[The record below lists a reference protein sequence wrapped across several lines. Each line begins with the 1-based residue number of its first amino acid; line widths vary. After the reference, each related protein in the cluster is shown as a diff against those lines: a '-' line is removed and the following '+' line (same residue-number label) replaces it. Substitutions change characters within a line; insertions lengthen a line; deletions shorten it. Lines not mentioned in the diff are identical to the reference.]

1 MLSTPLSL
9 SELARRLAHAVRSAF
24 PEPLWVVAEIA
35 NLQEHRNG
43 HCYLELVE
51 VDPSTRARVAS
62 MRATIWAN
70 RYSMLKPMF
79 QSGAGI
85 PLAAGL
91 KVLFFAQPD
100 FHPQY
105 GLSLNITSID
115 PTYTAGALAQARMR
129 TIERLRTEGLYGLN
143 KSLPF
148 PELPRR
154 IAIVSA
160 KNAAGYQDF
169 VHHLAPTVAH
179 FHLHLQLFEALMQG
193 EQAPQSIVTALAAI
207 ARQSERWDLVI
218 LIRGGGS
225 QLDLLCFDDYAVAAA
240 IARTPIPV
248 ITGIGH
254 QRDESVADLV
264 AFQSVKTPTAAAEF
278 IAEYFTQAQ
287 QRVLDYAKVILTLS
301 TELQRNIKGELQ
313 QLALRASKAATLATR
328 QNARR
333 GVELQARIVA
343 HLRGILANQRENHRL
358 LANNVLQSAR
368 QRFMLAHTQL
378 QGQAKLFRA
387 VNPFEILARGYALV
401 RGPMG
406 VVKSAEQLQAGTPIT
421 ILLSDGTKNAKIE

>member
-1 MLSTPLSL
+1 
-9 SELARRLAHAVRSAF
+9 
-24 PEPLWVVAEIA
+24 
-35 NLQEHRNG
+35 
-43 HCYLELVE
+43 
-51 VDPSTRARVAS
+51 

-115 PTYTAGALAQARMR
+115 PAYTAGALAQARLR

-193 EQAPQSIVTALAAI
+193 EQAPQSIVAALAAI

-218 LIRGGGS
+218 VIRGGGS
-225 QLDLLCFDDYAVAAA
+225 QLDLLCFDDYTVAAA

-333 GVELQARIVA
+333 SAELQVRIVA

>member
-9 SELARRLAHAVRSAF
+9 SELARRLVYTVRSAF

-51 VDPSTRARVAS
+51 VDPSTRAKVAS

-91 KVLFFAQPD
+91 KVLFLAQPD

-105 GLSLNITSID
+105 GLSLNISSID
-115 PTYTAGALAQARMR
+115 PAYTAGALAQARLR

-143 KSLPF
+143 RSLPF

-169 VHHLAPTVAH
+169 VHHLEPTVAH

-193 EQAPQSIVTALAAI
+193 EQAPQSIVAALAAI
-207 ARQSERWDLVI
+207 ARQPERWDLVI
-218 LIRGGGS
+218 VIRGGGS
-225 QLDLLCFDDYAVAAA
+225 QLDLLCFDDYAVAAGHYGD
-240 IARTPIPV
+240 RTP
-248 ITGIGH
+248 
-254 QRDESVADLV
+254 
-264 AFQSVKTPTAAAEF
+264 
-278 IAEYFTQAQ
+278 
-287 QRVLDYAKVILTLS
+287 
-301 TELQRNIKGELQ
+301 
-313 QLALRASKAATLATR
+313 
-328 QNARR
+328 ARR
-333 GVELQARIVA
+333 IGRRPSGVPV
-343 HLRGILANQRENHRL
+343 G
-358 LANNVLQSAR
+358 
-368 QRFMLAHTQL
+368 
-378 QGQAKLFRA
+378 
-387 VNPFEILARGYALV
+387 
-401 RGPMG
+401 
-406 VVKSAEQLQAGTPIT
+406 
-421 ILLSDGTKNAKIE
+421 